1 MVRGRKTL
9 TPAEQIEALR
19 QRRVELAK
27 RRDEASRRRDE
38 AERALRELPGARQEA
53 MRAPERGADAEVP
66 SGAELQA
73 TVAEAKERI
82 EAIKAEEGATTAA
95 EHVVVDSTLGFVEE
109 PDLQALKEAGAALE
123 RAVESVRAA
132 EIKVRAAMTERSI
145 VRLAYIRRGED
156 PPPELLPADFAS
168 LALELEEARRIITR
182 HERAIR
188 GSSQLYADTAA

>member
-19 QRRVELAK
+19 ERRVELAR
-27 RRDEASRRRDE
+27 RRDDASHRRDE
-38 AERALRELPGARQEA
+38 AERALRELPDARQEA
-53 MRAPERGADAEVP
+53 MRAEERGADAEVP

-95 EHVVVDSTLGFVEE
+95 EHVVVDSNLGFVEE

-123 RAVESVRAA
+123 RAAESVRAA
-132 EIKVRAAMTERSI
+132 ETKVRAAMTERSI
-145 VRLAYIRRGED
+145 VRLAHIRRGED

-168 LALELEEARRIITR
+168 LALELEEARRIIAR

>member
-1 MVRGRKTL
+1 MVRWRKTL

-27 RRDEASRRRDE
+27 RHDEVSRRR
-38 AERALRELPGARQEA
+38 ELPDARQEA
-53 MRAPERGADAEVP
+53 MRAQERGADAEVP

-73 TVAEAKERI
+73 TVAEARERI

-95 EHVVVDSTLGFVEE
+95 EHVVVDSNLGFVEE

-123 RAVESVRAA
+123 RAAESVRAA
-132 EIKVRAAMTERSI
+132 ETKVRAAMTERSI

-156 PPPELLPADFAS
+156 PPPELPPADFAS